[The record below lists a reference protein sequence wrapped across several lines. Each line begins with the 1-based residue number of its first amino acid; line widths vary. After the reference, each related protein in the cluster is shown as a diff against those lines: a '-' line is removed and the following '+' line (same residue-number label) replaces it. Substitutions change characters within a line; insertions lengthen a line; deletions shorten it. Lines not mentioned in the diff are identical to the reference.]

1 MKPQLFRTLIGC
13 SLILIGCSLA
23 TKSKEGVVWFALG
36 AGGLFST
43 LAIAGLRRAAKRGS
57 PTEEAT

>member
-1 MKPQLFRTLIGC
+1 MKPQRFRTLIGI
-13 SLILIGCSLA
+13 SVLLIAFGLA

-36 AGGLFST
+36 AAGLLST